1 MRRAEVLRETTATGP
16 DGEQLRVEILDDR
29 KRPARST
36 IRRTRRSPGRSRA
49 PAAQLLRQQ
58 RAPLL
63 ADPEV
68 LVGTVALAA
77 LGYLLR
83 RVGR

>member
-1 MRRAEVLRETTATGP
+1 VKRDEVLRETTATGP

-29 KRPARST
+29 KRPARSS

-49 PAAQLLRQQ
+49 PAAQPLRRQ

-68 LVGTVALAA
+68 LVGTIALSV
-77 LGYLLR
+77 LGYLARRALR
-83 RVGR
+83 